1 MNNPKFPWNQ
11 LILAFTLAL
20 LLGFIYLPLES
31 SSLPWFIWIIALP
44 FAALIYA
51 ITESIFTALLKELEV
66 FLGKFWAF
74 IVFFLVGCSGM
85 GVGYFLA
92 SLLTALIKSHTKV

>member
-1 MNNPKFPWNQ
+1 MNSHKFPWHQ
-11 LILAFTLAL
+11 LFFSFIFAL

-31 SSLPWFIWIIALP
+31 RSLPWFVWIIILP

-51 ITESIFTALLKELEV
+51 ITESIFTALLKDLEF

-74 IVFFLVGCSGM
+74 IVFFLVGGSGM

-92 SLLTALIKSHTKV
+92 NLLTAFIKSHTKV

>member
-1 MNNPKFPWNQ
+1 MNSRQFPWHQ
-11 LILAFTLAL
+11 LIFAFIFAL

-31 SSLPWFIWIIALP
+31 SSLPWFVWIIILP
-44 FAALIYA
+44 VAALIYA
-51 ITESIFTALLKELEV
+51 ITESIFTALLKNLEF

-74 IVFFLVGCSGM
+74 IVFFLVGGSGM

-92 SLLTALIKSHTKV
+92 DLLAALIKSHTKV